1 MAKTTKTKEQ
11 LHFDC
16 LMIEGLI
23 KSMVIEGTT
32 DNEKLTE
39 AVDQMFRPQNDEEME
54 AYSEAIIYAKY
65 SVLN

>member
-1 MAKTTKTKEQ
+1 MAKITKTKEQ

-16 LMIEGLI
+16 LLIEGLI

-39 AVDQMFRPQNDEEME
+39 AVDQMFHPQNDEEME

>member
-16 LMIEGLI
+16 LLIEGLI

-54 AYSEAIIYAKY
+54 IYSEAIIYAKY